1 MSRKRR
7 SATRDDSLELLL
19 DTICNMFGGIVFISL
34 LVVLMLDS
42 SNGLV
47 PTHDEPIDEVEIQKL
62 EEDLTVAKTELE
74 RVHQARTQ
82 QIEFLAKYVSDD
94 LQDRLLELETL
105 NDQHSSLEKK
115 SLEIREN
122 NFDTLTAI
130 NHTKQSLNS
139 SAEKLDKLK
148 SDVQKLTS
156 EVDTVIDEQSVS
168 FPRAGR
174 KYGVTAI
181 QVSIRFNRLYFRHD
195 LDELQVGNWLPNLD
209 DYVITENGP
218 DFFQVQVRP
227 TGGIDLSDKAHAR
240 AFIREKLR
248 NYSPS
253 NWTIS
258 MTLWPDSF
266 ESFRPLRE
274 ILNELGYNFTAITPD
289 SAVYD
294 RGGED
299 RLFQ

>member
-1 MSRKRR
+1 MSQKRR

-42 SNGLV
+42 SRGLV
-47 PTHDEPIDEVEIQKL
+47 PTHEEPIDEVEIQKL
-62 EEDLTVAKTELE
+62 KEDLTIAKTELE
-74 RVHQARTQ
+74 RVHQARIQ
-82 QIEFLAKYVSDD
+82 QIEFLAKYVPDD

-105 NDQHSSLEKK
+105 SDQHSGLEKK
-115 SLEIREN
+115 SLELREN
-122 NFDTLTAI
+122 NFETLTAL

-139 SAEKLDKLK
+139 SAEKHDKLN
-148 SDVQKLTS
+148 SEVQKLTS
-156 EVDTVIDEQSVS
+156 EVDAVIDEQSVS

-195 LDELQVGNWLPNLD
+195 LAELHIGNWLPNLE
-209 DYVITENGP
+209 DYVITEN
-218 DFFQVQVRP
+218 DTEFFQVQVRP
-227 TGGIDLSDKAHAR
+227 TGGIDLSDKSHAR
-240 AFIREKLR
+240 ILIRERLR
-248 NYSPS
+248 NYSTS
-253 NWTIS
+253 NWSIS

-274 ILNELGYNFTAITPD
+274 VLSELGYNFTAITPD